1 MEEIEKT
8 IDKAELMKN
17 IHMAKKDQQQQS
29 VQQLKEKIEKDLQDF
44 KMWITDSRKERE
56 QKMNNPITLNEQG
69 H

>member
-1 MEEIEKT
+1 VEEIEKT